1 MQHFS
6 KILIDWYLK
15 NQRDLP
21 WRATIDPYRVWLS
34 EIMLQQTR
42 VEQGMGYYLRFVK
55 AFPTVFDLANAS
67 EEEVLKLWQ
76 GLGYYSRARNLH
88 HTAKVIAN
96 DYNGNFPE
104 DFGTLKKLKGI
115 GDYTASAIASI
126 CFGKP
131 HAVVDGNVYRVLS
144 RYFGIATPINSTE
157 GIKTFKGLA
166 QSLIDLK
173 KPGIYNQ
180 ALMDFGAMQC
190 KPKNP
195 ICEKC
200 VLQESCLA
208 FRDSKVDSLPVKI
221 NKTKISHRYFHYL
234 VIIDEKQNFSLQKR
248 TGNGIWQNLYEFP
261 KIEKEMPSSLSK
273 AEVNYHFPELLIDDF
288 VSYNEKEIVH
298 KLSHQHLHIRFW
310 IIHSPKGLPEMIS
323 LAKLASHPVPVPI
336 QNFINAFFFKNR
348 EI

>member
-42 VEQGMGYYLRFVK
+42 VAQGIGYYLRFVE
-55 AFPTVFDLANAS
+55 AFSTVFDLANAS
-67 EEEVLKLWQ
+67 EKEVLKLWQ

-104 DFGTLKKLKGI
+104 DFNALKKLKGI

-126 CFGKP
+126 CFGKS

-144 RYFGIATPINSTE
+144 RYFGIATPINTTE
-157 GIKTFKGLA
+157 GVKVFKELS
-166 QSLIDLK
+166 QSLIDSK
-173 KPGIYNQ
+173 QPGTYNQ

-195 ICEKC
+195 LCESC
-200 VLQESCLA
+200 VLQDSCLA
-208 FRDSKVDSLPVKI
+208 FRDAKVDSLPLKV

-234 VIIDEKQNFSLQKR
+234 VIIDEQQNFSLQKR

-261 KIEKEMPSSLSK
+261 KIEKEKPSSLSE
-273 AEVNYHFPELLIDDF
+273 AEVNHHFPELLIDDF

-310 IIHSPKGLPEMIS
+310 IIHSPGGLPEMVS
-323 LAKLASHPVPVPI
+323 LGKLASHPVPVPI
-336 QNFINAFFFKNR
+336 QNFIDTFFFKNR